1 MQRENLFTLYLF
13 NLQFVGSPE
22 VNLPLV
28 EEHLHG
34 SLDHVV
40 LTPEVK
46 AAGVHEAGQ
55 FPKQFLVPATMS
67 ES

>member
-46 AAGVHEAGQ
+46 AAGQ